1 MDSDGPGTVI
11 LTVAAAEWRQAI
23 DNLDALSTRVVLA
36 TLERAA
42 RSAWLKRGE
51 VGLLLT
57 DDREIRSLNG
67 RYRGR
72 DRPTNVLSF
81 PGFDLDEG
89 QDPASQEAN
98 LQPAS
103 GPRLASGPQPTF
115 GPKPTPGPALLGD
128 IAMSVER
135 LAEEAVERRKD
146 MVDHFAH
153 LLVHGT
159 LHLLGYDHGD
169 DDQAT
174 VMEGLETS
182 ILDDLGFAAPY
193 APFAEADAAADAM
206 S

>member
-23 DNLDALSTRVVLA
+23 DNLDALSARIVLA

-42 RSAWLKRGE
+42 RSAWPKRGE

-89 QDPASQEAN
+89 QDPAPQEASP
-98 LQPAS
+98 QPAS
-103 GPRLASGPQPTF
+103 GPQLASGPQPTL
-115 GPKPTPGPALLGD
+115 GPVLLGD
-128 IAMSVER
+128 IAMSFER

-146 MVDHFAH
+146 MADHFAH

-174 VMEGLETS
+174 VMEGLEAS

-193 APFAEADAAADAM
+193 APFADADAAVDATP
-206 S
+206 